1 MFIRPCYRTVARKRH
16 AYWALVES
24 VRTPRGPRQRVVAYL
39 GQMDESGRLGVQEA
53 ARRHPGQQGRLDNQ
67 VAARWVTI
75 DAHRVRVERCLEL
88 GGPWLGLELMRKL
101 GLTEFLQST
110 LPPGQEQVPWSLM
123 AMILVLCRLCR
134 PSSELYIAG
143 HYYRQTAMA
152 DLLGVPVDRV
162 NDDRLYR
169 ALDQLLAYKEQL
181 EVHLKNRLGE
191 LFDLQYYLLLYD
203 VTSTYFEG
211 LAEGNA
217 LAQRGYWRDHPGA
230 PGLQAGVHRLGGQQR
245 RTAGRASRF
254 AAAASPGRATTRRSC
269 SSAWGWPCRPAWT
282 LPTKRE
288 GDVVKIS
295 WRS

>member
-1 MFIRPCYRTVARKRH
+1 M
-16 AYWALVES
+16 
-24 VRTPRGPRQRVVAYL
+24 
-39 GQMDESGRLGVQEA
+39 
-53 ARRHPGQQGRLDNQ
+53 
-67 VAARWVTI
+67 
-75 DAHRVRVERCLEL
+75 EL
-88 GGPWLGLELMRKL
+88 GGAWLGLELMRKL

-191 LFDLQYYLLLYD
+191 LFDLQYDLLLYD

-217 LAQRGYWRDHPGA
+217 LAQRGYWRDHRPDCKQVCIALVVSKGGLPGGRRDSPPLHRPADRPPGDPAPAPGA
-230 PGLQAGVHRLGGQQR
+230 GPAAQLGHHRR
-245 RTAGRASRF
+245 N
-254 AAAASPGRATTRRSC
+254 
-269 SSAWGWPCRPAWT
+269 
-282 LPTKRE
+282 
-288 GDVVKIS
+288 VKAM
-295 WRS
+295 